1 MRFFD
6 WDTKVINPGNHQKTD
21 KLCAKELL
29 QLMDKHMLNQM
40 VNEPTRHDKSIH
52 DLVITN
58 NIDSIHSVEVEKT
71 ELSDH
76 DLVWCNLLYKGL
88 TKLPPENNN
97 DVDSPLDKVNLNKAD
112 WPSIRSQLLETNWKE
127 VLLEKDVEEMHEIIE
142 NKIIKACL
150 SHSPLHPTDKKKKYN
165 IPRARRALLNIKKKT
180 NAKIRL
186 AKFLKKPGYEDK
198 ITKLEKKKASLEI
211 NIRNSIRDEN
221 IKKERNVISKIKT
234 NLRAFYTYAK
244 QKSKTHTTIGPLIDD
259 KNVLHSDSTTMSN
272 LLQAQYKKAFSD
284 PKSGTQDQAYP
295 DTKDVPPLDNITTT
309 NEDIVKAINCI
320 KSNSAPGPDEIPALL
335 LKECKN
341 EIAPALSILWQKSID
356 TGEIP
361 SKLLTQSIIPIF
373 KKDNRS
379 LPANYRPIS
388 LTSHLIKLFER
399 ILRAKITEHLI
410 TFNLITAH
418 QHGFMANRSTLTQ
431 LLHHLNSI
439 LEILEDNGNADIL
452 YLDLSKAFDKVNHK
466 ILLYKLTKMNITGK
480 INAWIKTFL
489 TTRTQY
495 VVVNGKKSEPAH
507 VRSGVPQGT
516 VLGPALFIIY
526 MNNIT
531 EVVQS
536 TIIKMFA
543 DDSKLISSIKCL
555 EDRNKIMTDLKA
567 LIKWTE
573 ENSME
578 FNETKFQ
585 LLQIGQNRNL
595 KLPYTHNEQEIKGSQ
610 HVRDLGVYTSE
621 DPSNRYQITEMTTK
635 ATNFASW
642 LLRTFITRDPESIF
656 LLLKT

>member
-1 MRFFD
+1 MSATFQLNINGINEACQQYKIKAIEEMIHSSNQYIPYFVITESHLKTRNRDIEIAIKDYSTLRSDRPIIYKGGAVIYTHNNFVVDDHDTYADKICQSVMVYNSTNNLILVAVYRPPGADATSFQSCMMKLEDFISKHSDADIHLYGDFNMRFVD
-6 WDTKVINPGNHQKTD
+6 WDTKAINPGNYQKTD

-40 VNEPTRHDKSIH
+40 VNEPTRHDKSIL

-88 TKLPPENNN
+88 TKLPPEKNN

-127 VLLEKDVEEMHEIIE
+127 VLREKDVEEMHEIIE

-244 QKSKTHTTIGPLIDD
+244 QKSKTHTTIGPLLDD
-259 KNVLHSDSTTMSN
+259 KNVLHSDSTTMGN

-295 DTKDVPPLDNITTT
+295 DTKDVPPLDNITIT

-320 KSNSAPGPDEIPALL
+320 KSSSAPGPDEIPALL

-341 EIAPALSILWQKSID
+341 EIALAL
-356 TGEIP
+356 
-361 SKLLTQSIIPIF
+361 
-373 KKDNRS
+373 
-379 LPANYRPIS
+379 
-388 LTSHLIKLFER
+388 
-399 ILRAKITEHLI
+399 
-410 TFNLITAH
+410 
-418 QHGFMANRSTLTQ
+418 
-431 LLHHLNSI
+431 
-439 LEILEDNGNADIL
+439 
-452 YLDLSKAFDKVNHK
+452 
-466 ILLYKLTKMNITGK
+466 
-480 INAWIKTFL
+480 
-489 TTRTQY
+489 
-495 VVVNGKKSEPAH
+495 
-507 VRSGVPQGT
+507 
-516 VLGPALFIIY
+516 
-526 MNNIT
+526 
-531 EVVQS
+531 
-536 TIIKMFA
+536 
-543 DDSKLISSIKCL
+543 
-555 EDRNKIMTDLKA
+555 
-567 LIKWTE
+567 
-573 ENSME
+573 
-578 FNETKFQ
+578 
-585 LLQIGQNRNL
+585 
-595 KLPYTHNEQEIKGSQ
+595 
-610 HVRDLGVYTSE
+610 
-621 DPSNRYQITEMTTK
+621 
-635 ATNFASW
+635 
-642 LLRTFITRDPESIF
+642 
-656 LLLKT
+656 